1 MLNVTST
8 GQAITPELD
17 IDGIQVDEENELDD
31 SFWEGDDDD
40 HGGILESAREV
51 ASSHLMDIEHTD
63 GVDVSV
69 PQLRDYLSDAPTSAT
84 PLVSVE
90 EQPVVSKK
98 AAAVSGPKIF
108 QVVTDIQF

>member
-1 MLNVTST
+1 
-8 GQAITPELD
+8 
-17 IDGIQVDEENELDD
+17 
-31 SFWEGDDDD
+31 
-40 HGGILESAREV
+40 
-51 ASSHLMDIEHTD
+51 MDIEHTD

-69 PQLRDYLSDAPTSAT
+69 PQLRGYLSEAPTSAT

-98 AAAVSGPKIF
+98 VSGPKIF